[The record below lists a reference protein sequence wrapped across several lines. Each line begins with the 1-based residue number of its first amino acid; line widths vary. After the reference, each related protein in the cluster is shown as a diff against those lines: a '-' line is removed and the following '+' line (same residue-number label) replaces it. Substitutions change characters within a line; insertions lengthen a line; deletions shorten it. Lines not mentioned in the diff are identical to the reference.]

1 MTTGMKRYS
10 IIVIAAVLAAVSCGR
25 EIIPDPVP
33 GPTPVPDP
41 DDRYNYITVSLPD
54 NETLVWKADD
64 VLTIVGEETQEYKI
78 VPGFT
83 SKVASFR
90 GEDVPGTS
98 FTVLFGAGGSY
109 AEAEAHD
116 YTDQRQKANADT
128 EHIRPVMALT
138 GVPDISEITFSKEWA
153 AEKGAG
159 FQCSGLIRFSIDS
172 PAGVRVLSR
181 ISVKCSRPVLYRTNS
196 ADSTTDSLAL
206 ILPDVDV
213 SASSMKIRAYMLTA
227 WQDIDFVEGDKLTIT
242 LGSGEK
248 SVAKDISVPAGKIEA
263 GATYEIISD
272 KKGWKG
278 SATAEGSEGNPYKI
292 ATVEDMLNIKNLIVK
307 DNIDGPVY
315 FKMTA
320 DIDMD
325 GVSWTPLVVT
335 NACYPIDFNGDGHTI
350 SNLKVDGNVNF
361 PSFVGVLDG
370 AVHDVIFDKPYINCT
385 CSQADRVAVVA
396 SWAGR
401 SAGDITAEINNVE
414 VRDADV
420 SVKGAYASPTGILA
434 GQANNASFTGCK
446 VSGKVT
452 AAGTAA
458 ECNIGGVIGE
468 IDDKCYVNGITSD
481 VEVTV
486 ENTSRVI
493 GGCIGSVRQACTIED
508 VHHKGILRIGGSG
521 ADYSGHLIG
530 HIAGKV
536 VVRGCSTEGSFSGS
550 GKNSGGLIGSF
561 FSGGSG
567 SLVENC
573 RVMITILAVPST
585 DYHGGL
591 VGSFSQAGTNNIT
604 IRNCHVEGSI
614 ALEGTKGNI
623 GGILGANWNGATGS
637 VIEGCSF
644 IGSIKTQTSGN
655 GGSFIGGI
663 IGYTQSITVRNCWTD
678 GEISQCNYG
687 IGGIAGGVYKDCLIQ
702 NCFSRMAITARHGHG
717 GIAGRADN
725 NANDSN
731 DTTGYNDTFDGCIA
745 WNEKIVSRMNIAS
758 GNLSAGAIVGK
769 TVALNTHRN
778 CWRRSDM
785 TFTCFTDPQYNVLFD
800 MPDNDS
806 STPLDYSASTAEPI
820 KLGLYY
826 WPYHGRSS
834 NGKTASDI
842 ARTIGWDET
851 VWDLS
856 GSEPRLRR

>member
-1 MTTGMKRYS
+1 MKRHL
-10 IIVIAAVLAAVSCGR
+10 IIVAAAVLAAVSCAR

-33 GPTPVPDP
+33 GPTPVPDLE
-41 DDRYNYITVSLPD
+41 DRYNYITVSLPD
-54 NETLVWKADD
+54 DESFVWKEDD
-64 VLTIVGEETQEYKI
+64 VLTIAGDEVQKYRI

-90 GEDVPGTS
+90 GNDVPGKS
-98 FTVLFGAGGSY
+98 FTVLLGDYESY
-109 AEAEAHD
+109 AQAQAHD
-116 YTDQRQKANADT
+116 YSDQMQKANADT
-128 EHIRPVMALT
+128 DHARPLMVLT
-138 GVPDISEITFSKEWA
+138 GVTDISEITFSKEWA
-153 AEKGAG
+153 AGKGAG
-159 FQCSGLIRFSIDS
+159 FRRSGLIKFSIES

-181 ISVKCSRPVLYRTNS
+181 ISVKCSRPVLHKTNS
-196 ADSTTDSLAL
+196 EDSLTDSLAL
-206 ILPDVDV
+206 IFPDVDV
-213 SASSMKIRAYMLTA
+213 SASRMKIRAFMLIA
-227 WQDIDFVEGDKLTIT
+227 WQDIDFAEGDKLTIT
-242 LGSGEK
+242 LGSGGK
-248 SVAKDISVPAGKIEA
+248 SVAKEISVTAGKVEA
-263 GATYEIISD
+263 GDTYEIVAD

-292 ATVEDMLNIKNLIVK
+292 ATVDDMLAIQSRLVQN
-307 DNIDGPVY
+307 NIDGPIY
-315 FKMTA
+315 FKMIS
-320 DIDMD
+320 DVDMS

-335 NACYPIDFNGDGHTI
+335 NACYPIDFDGAGHVI

-361 PSFVGVLDG
+361 PSFIGVLDG

-385 CSQADRVAVVA
+385 ASQAERVAVVA
-396 SWAGR
+396 GWAGR
-401 SAGDITAEINNVE
+401 SAGDITAEITNVE

-420 SVKGAYASPTGILA
+420 NVRGAYASPTGILA
-434 GQANNASFTGCK
+434 GQANNATFTGCK
-446 VSGKVT
+446 VSGSVT
-452 AAGTAA
+452 AAGTAT

-468 IDDKCYVNGITSD
+468 IDDKCSVSNITSD

-536 VVRGCSTEGSFSGS
+536 VVRNCSTEGSFSGS

-573 RVMITILAVPST
+573 RVMITILAVPTT

-604 IRNCHVEGSI
+604 IRNCHVEGSL

-637 VIEGCSF
+637 VIDGCSF
-644 IGSIKTQTSGN
+644 IGNIKTQTSGN

-687 IGGIAGGVYKDCLIQ
+687 IGGIAGCVYQNCLIQ

-725 NANDSN
+725 NSNDSK
-731 DTTGYNDTFDGCIA
+731 DTTGYDDTFDGCIA

-769 TVALNTHRN
+769 TVSLNTHRN
-778 CWRRSDM
+778 CWRRNDM
-785 TFTCFTDPQYNVLFD
+785 TFTCFTDGQYNVLFD

-806 STPLDYSASTAEPI
+806 STPLDYSASTAEPR

-826 WPYHGRSS
+826 WPYHGKSS
-834 NGKTASDI
+834 NGQTASDI

-856 GSEPRLRR
+856 GSEPRLRK